1 MRLRTAVLSRRQG
14 RLFCWLISV
23 ILIAS
28 LAHAVPVCT
37 VSDIVYRGD
46 GTPAQGTLVIS
57 WPAFTSAENKA
68 VAAGSMSVAIGSG
81 GAVTLALVPNEGG
94 DPANTY
100 YKVVY
105 KLNEAV
111 ASRDI
116 ADEAKFRDGLGKIID
131 GVVQCLNASTWAKA
145 R

>member
-1 MRLRTAVLSRRQG
+1 
-14 RLFCWLISV
+14 
-23 ILIAS
+23 
-28 LAHAVPVCT
+28 
-37 VSDIVYRGD
+37 
-46 GTPAQGTLVIS
+46 
-57 WPAFTSAENKA
+57 
-68 VAAGSMSVAIGSG
+68 MSVAIGAG

-105 KLNEAV
+105 KLNEAI

-116 ADEAKFRDGLGKIID
+116 VDEQKFRDGLGKIID